1 MGKRRIKFL
10 VFCIFTSVQ
19 FFLLSVLVIRTVFGD
34 VEKFLKYLE
43 KVASIEAGIFRN
55 IDEIGNKK
63 IRGSI
68 AVAGDIEMSDIDK
81 IEDVAILLASNEV
94 AY

>member
-1 MGKRRIKFL
+1 M
-10 VFCIFTSVQ
+10 
-19 FFLLSVLVIRTVFGD
+19 
-34 VEKFLKYLE
+34 KYLE

-63 IRGSI
+63 IRRSI